1 MLPGLPSLGHGLAA
15 AALVAP
21 LSLLALSMPRRYR
34 LLVLAPM
41 WAALA
46 GLLLTWARADHRLAD
61 ALADHNENK
70 VSRVVLRVARLPD
83 LEGGGR
89 QSPAQ
94 AISSLPDG
102 VPIPL
107 QGSLTPPPW
116 LGPE

>member
-61 ALADHNENK
+61 ALADPNENK
-70 VSRVVLRVARLPD
+70 VSRAVLRVASVPAPQAR
-83 LEGGGR
+83 GR
-89 QSPAQ
+89 QFKAQ
-94 AISSLPDG
+94 VISS
-102 VPIPL
+102 IPH
-107 QGSLTPPPW
+107 GFSSDRRRRE
-116 LGPE
+116 PE